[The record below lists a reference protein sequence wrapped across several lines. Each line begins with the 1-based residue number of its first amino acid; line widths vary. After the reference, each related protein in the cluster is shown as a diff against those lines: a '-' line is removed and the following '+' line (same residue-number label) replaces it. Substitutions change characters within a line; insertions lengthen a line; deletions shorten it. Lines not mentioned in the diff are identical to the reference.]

1 MAELPKESRKPE
13 PEFGFPWGVDEYE
26 RKMQE
31 SEGKG
36 KSTVPGRLELEA
48 RLGFY
53 RRLLYG
59 LIGISIMLQF
69 VVPVVWA
76 LVVWAPILTTVRWEF
91 WPVVYLMLAVGLSKY
106 FKYTYVVLLYFSMA
120 QILITA
126 ILLLKWVISGV
137 SDMWGYLWVAQRL
150 IEWAFFF
157 ALAKFLLQTEVR
169 EMFKELEPEL

>member
-1 MAELPKESRKPE
+1 MVEKPNESRE
-13 PEFGFPWGVDEYE
+13 PEREFGLPWGVEEYE

-36 KSTVPGRLELEA
+36 KSAVPGRRELEA

-59 LIGISIMLQF
+59 LIGFSIVLQF
-69 VVPVVWA
+69 AAPVVWA
-76 LVVWAPILTTVRWEF
+76 MVVWAPTLTKVRWEF
-91 WPVVYLMLAVGLSKY
+91 WPVVYLLLAVGMSKY

-120 QILITA
+120 QILVTA
-126 ILLLKWVISGV
+126 ILLLKWVIAGT
-137 SDMWGYLWVAQRL
+137 SDIWGYLWVAQRL
-150 IEWAFFF
+150 IEWAYFFVF
-157 ALAKFLLQTEVR
+157 AKFLFQTEVR